1 MDEGGMSIRLDPRRR
16 DALKRLAAEGGM
28 RPGELALLWLQER
41 LDIEGR
47 GPGTTGAPAP
57 ANEILADLREQVASL
72 ARRVDALTAP
82 PGEGEAAE
90 AAAAPSVEPTA
101 EPSVEPRSKKGGR
114 ARRKREKVAEP
125 AVAPAAV
132 GADEAGE
139 PEHDGS
145 RHDGSGKVAL
155 HEEIAAVLAERGPMR
170 ARELAEAIAERG
182 HYQAPRSAKPLDA
195 ATVNSRVSNP
205 HYRNLFVRRDGRI
218 ALADTD

>member
-41 LDIEGR
+41 LDAEGR
-47 GPGTTGAPAP
+47 GPGTVSAP

-72 ARRVDALTAP
+72 VRRVDALTAP

-90 AAAAPSVEPTA
+90 AAAAPSVEPTT

-132 GADEAGE
+132 GADEESE
-139 PEHDGS
+139 PE
-145 RHDGSGKVAL
+145 HDGSGKVAL
-155 HEEIAAVLAERGPMR
+155 HQEIAAVLAERGPMR